1 VISIKCLSCDY
12 KGPMKVIDEYRKVKT
27 LLYCKG
33 KKYGEIEGRG
43 GSIYVMCPSCD
54 AVWPINPFI
63 SKKYIDE
70 EKEIGPLRICEFHTI
85 NKRKGNK

>member
-1 VISIKCLSCDY
+1 
-12 KGPMKVIDEYRKVKT
+12 
-27 LLYCKG
+27 
-33 KKYGEIEGRG
+33 
-43 GSIYVMCPSCD
+43 MCPSCD